1 MIGRKRDHEG
11 LRAHPFDDDGRIVQ
25 RRADE
30 ADVEAP
36 VLERVDLVLRRHLAE
51 DDANVRRAL
60 AKGPKERKRLA
71 EKTGLDE
78 KRILSWAN
86 TADRMR
92 IKGIG
97 ADYAGLLQAAGVD
110 TVKELKYRNPA
121 KLARAMADANSK
133 RKLARVLPSDRAV
146 ERWIEQAKR
155 LQLKITY

>member
-1 MIGRKRDHEG
+1 MTYPISDISEIEPEVANRLK
-11 LRAHPFDDDGRIVQ
+11 AARI
-25 RRADE
+25 RTTTRLLD
-30 ADVEAP
+30 
-36 VLERVDLVLRRHLAE
+36 
-51 DDANVRRAL
+51 L

-71 EKTGLDE
+71 EKIGIDE

-92 IKGIG
+92 IKGVG

-110 TVKELKYRNPA
+110 TVKELKYRNPT

-133 RKLARVLPSDRAV
+133 RKLARVLPSDRAI
-146 ERWIEQAKR
+146 ERWIDQAKW